1 MTIPCFQVDAFT
13 DRPFAGNPAAVCLL
27 DRPANAEWMQN
38 VAAEMNLAETA
49 FLVPIAGEPITGD
62 STDDS
67 VDYQLRWFTP
77 LAEVDLCGHATLA
90 AAHVLWTENV
100 FADNPIRF
108 DTRSGQLLA
117 TRRDNGWIELNFPA
131 TPPQQTPP
139 PEGLLAAL
147 GLPADAITFSGKTS
161 FDYLLAVDTVQRVA
175 DLAPDFGRLRACQ
188 TRGTIVTAPTDRDNM
203 PPDLDSADFVSRFF
217 APAVG
222 IDEDPVT
229 GSTHCALGP
238 FWRERLGGNGELA
251 GRQISRRG
259 GTVRIELRED
269 RAILRGQAVTVF
281 QGMLTELATG

>member
-13 DRPFAGNPAAVCLL
+13 NRPFAGNPAAICLL
-27 DRPANAEWMQN
+27 DRAADAEWMQN

-49 FLVPIAGEPITGD
+49 FLVPDA
-62 STDDS
+62 DDS
-67 VDYQLRWFTP
+67 SDYQLRWFTP
-77 LAEVDLCGHATLA
+77 LAEVDLCGHATVA
-90 AAHVLWTENV
+90 AAHVLWTENL
-100 FADNPIRF
+100 FAGNPIRF

-117 TRRDNGWIELNFPA
+117 TRGDNGWIELDFPA
-131 TPPQQTPP
+131 KPPEEVPA

-147 GLPADAITFSGKTS
+147 GLPADAVTFCGRTS

-175 DLAPDFGRLRACQ
+175 ELTPDFGRLRACQ
-188 TRGTIVTAPTDRDNM
+188 TRGIVVTAPTDQNNLS
-203 PPDLDSADFVSRFF
+203 PDLDSADFVSRFF

-229 GSTHCALGP
+229 GSAHCALGP
-238 FWRERLGGNGELA
+238 FWRARLHGNGELV

-269 RAILRGQAVTVF
+269 RAILRGQAVTIF
-281 QGMLTELATG
+281 QGILTERASA